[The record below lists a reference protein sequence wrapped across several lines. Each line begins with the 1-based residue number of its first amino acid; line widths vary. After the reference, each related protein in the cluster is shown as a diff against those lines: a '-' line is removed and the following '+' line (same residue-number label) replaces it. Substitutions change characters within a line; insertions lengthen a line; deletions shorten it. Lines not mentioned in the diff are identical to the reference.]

1 MNGKPKVY
9 IDGREGTTGL
19 QIFERLEKRTD
30 LELLLISEEKRKD
43 PEERKKYL
51 NAADVAFLCLPD
63 GAAKEAV
70 SMIENPATRVIDAST
85 AHRTAKGWVY
95 GFPEL
100 SGEQKEAVAA
110 AARVANPGCHATGFI
125 SAVYPLRRLGI
136 IRQDQALTCFSLT
149 GYSGGGKKMIAEY
162 EGEGRDKAL
171 DSPRIYGLNLNH
183 KHIPEMKAVC
193 GLTAAPVFSPIVA
206 DYYKGM
212 ATTVA
217 LPASA
222 AGGLGAERIWKE
234 LTAWY
239 EGCSLV
245 QVAPLGAGGPMIAG
259 NAMAGKDSLMLYV
272 NGSEE
277 QTIITALF
285 DNLGKGA
292 SGAAVEN
299 MNLMLGFE
307 ETEGLAV

>member
-1 MNGKPKVY
+1 
-9 IDGREGTTGL
+9 
-19 QIFERLEKRTD
+19 
-30 LELLLISEEKRKD
+30 
-43 PEERKKYL
+43 
-51 NAADVAFLCLPD
+51 
-63 GAAKEAV
+63 
-70 SMIENPATRVIDAST
+70 
-85 AHRTAKGWVY
+85 
-95 GFPEL
+95 
-100 SGEQKEAVAA
+100 
-110 AARVANPGCHATGFI
+110 
-125 SAVYPLRRLGI
+125 
-136 IRQDQALTCFSLT
+136 
-149 GYSGGGKKMIAEY
+149 MIAEY